1 MIKSLISEYGL
12 PWVINRSLYSAKLKM
27 MRAIPSSEKLF
38 EKNTDVKRVDIL
50 NLNVQLIED
59 FLYKLPD
66 EKKKTILLKA
76 DDAIDGKIMGFS
88 SIQLDYGNPIK
99 WHYNPITKE
108 GTDSKLKWYKI
119 SDFDPKRG
127 DIKAIWEVSRFT
139 HFFYLIRAYMLT
151 KDRKY
156 YNAFSN
162 QLNGWLQE
170 NQYPY
175 GANYKCGQEAT
186 LRMINSL
193 MAYSAFNSYG
203 LTTSQD
209 EENVR
214 NLIDGSYKKVLSN
227 FFYAHK
233 CIKNN
238 HTLSEITGLIIGA
251 WASGNERRLRKAY
264 NLLDKEIEK
273 QFFPDGGY
281 IQYSFNYQ
289 RFALQLMEF
298 VIKISNR
305 TNFQISDKSKEL
317 IKNSAL
323 LIYQMQDETGDV
335 PNYGSNDGALI
346 FPVTSCEYRDFRP
359 VVNTV
364 FYLIDCKRIYEP
376 GQYDEELI
384 WFGNER
390 VSNIP
395 VSKIQKC
402 NSSFNSSGYYSL
414 RHDSGFMM
422 TVLQDFK
429 TRPFQMDQL
438 HIDLWHKGINVF
450 CDSGTYSYAADIGKK
465 LALTSAHNTVMV
477 DKKEQMKKREPFLVY
492 DWTRRKNVNL
502 EDDSFTGTMLSQNG
516 YEHTRNIQKTESGY
530 LITDK
535 VIGDGEYCVF
545 YFHTPCEVRKGDTG
559 FTLYNDGK
567 IIGNV
572 KTKGEI
578 EVKKAIRSLYYLK
591 KEEINLVF
599 IRVRMKEKKCNI
611 NFDIELKRKVG
622 LYD

>member
-27 MRAIPSSEKLF
+27 MRAIPSSENLY
-38 EKNTDVKRVDIL
+38 EKNTDVKRVDIFNIDVQSVENFL
-50 NLNVQLIED
+50 NE
-59 FLYKLPD
+59 LPN
-66 EKKKTILLKA
+66 EKKKAILLIA
-76 DDAIDGKIMGFS
+76 DDAIEGKVMGFS
-88 SIQLDYGNPIK
+88 STKLDYGNPIK
-99 WHYNPITKE
+99 WHYNPITKAE
-108 GTDSKLKWYKI
+108 TDSKIKWYKI

-139 HFFYLIRAYMLT
+139 HFFYFIRAYMLT

-162 QLNGWLQE
+162 QLDSWLQE

-273 QFFPDGGY
+273 QFFSDGGY

-289 RFALQLMEF
+289 RFALQLMEL
-298 VIKISNR
+298 VIKISDR
-305 TNFQISDKSKEL
+305 TNIQISDKSKDL

-346 FPVTSCEYRDFRP
+346 FPVTSCGYRDFRP

-364 FYLIDCKRIYEP
+364 FYLIDGKRIYEP

-395 VSKIQKC
+395 TSKIQKC

-414 RHDSGFMM
+414 RHDSGFLM

-465 LALTSAHNTVMV
+465 MALTSAHNTVMI

-492 DWTRRKNVNL
+492 DWTRRKNVDL
-502 EDDSFTGTMLSQNG
+502 KDDSFTGTMLSKNG
-516 YEHTRNIQKTESGY
+516 YQHTRKIKKTEFGY
-530 LITDK
+530 LINDE
-535 VIGDGEYCVF
+535 VYGNGDYCNF
-545 YFHTPCEVRKGDTG
+545 FFQTPCEVRKAETG
-559 FTLYNDGK
+559 FILYNDGQL
-567 IIGNV
+567 IANV
-572 KTKGEI
+572 KTDGKV
-578 EVKKAIRSLYYLK
+578 EVKKAIRSLYYLE
-591 KEEINLVF
+591 KEDVNRVC

-611 NFDIELKRKVG
+611 KFEIELGER
-622 LYD
+622 LSHND